1 LLIMKF
7 DVGTVRNNW
16 YGFNSIARIAKES
29 RNMFFDSAEL
39 DFSGCDFFEANMVA
53 PFYTIIT
60 KLRNELNDVSIMN
73 LSSDIETILKKN
85 NFLTTFN
92 MVAIRDSNQTTI
104 PFKIF
109 KLQSGEQF
117 FDYLES
123 YMNGRGIPTMSEAL
137 TKRFRQSIFEI
148 FQNAAIHSNSE
159 SGIFTC
165 GQFFP
170 TKHRL
175 DFTIADAGVGIR
187 ENVREYTGN
196 RKMNSRMAIKWALT
210 EGNTTKRGSQPGGLG
225 LKLLKDFI
233 RMNEGKLQI
242 VSRYGYY
249 EFNAINETYNKLEH
263 DYPGTC
269 VNIEINTQDKS
280 SYCLVSELDSTDIF

>member
-1 LLIMKF
+1 MKI
-7 DVGTVRNNW
+7 DVGTVRNDLN
-16 YGFNSIARIAKES
+16 GFNSIARLSKETHKL
-29 RNMFFDSAEL
+29 FFDSVEL

-53 PFYTIIT
+53 PLYTIIT
-60 KLRNELNDVSIMN
+60 RLRSELNDVSIMN
-73 LSSDIETILKKN
+73 MSSDIERILKKN
-85 NFLTTFN
+85 HFLTIFK
-92 MVAIRDSNQTTI
+92 MPAIRDTNRTTI
-104 PFKIF
+104 PFKLF
-109 KLQSGEQF
+109 KLHAGEQF
-117 FDYLES
+117 FDYLDS
-123 YMNGRGIPTMSEAL
+123 YMEGRGIPAMSDAL

-170 TKHRL
+170 QKHRL

-187 ENVREYTGN
+187 ENVRDYTGI
-196 RKMNSRMAIKWALT
+196 KKLNSLKAIKWALT
-210 EGNTTKRGSQPGGLG
+210 EGNTTKRGNQPGGLG

-233 RMNEGKLQI
+233 RLNKGKLQI

-249 EFNAINETYNKLEH
+249 EFNAINETYKKLDH

-269 VNIEINTQDKS
+269 VNIEINTQDTS
-280 SYCLVSELDSTDIF
+280 SYCLESELDSEDIF